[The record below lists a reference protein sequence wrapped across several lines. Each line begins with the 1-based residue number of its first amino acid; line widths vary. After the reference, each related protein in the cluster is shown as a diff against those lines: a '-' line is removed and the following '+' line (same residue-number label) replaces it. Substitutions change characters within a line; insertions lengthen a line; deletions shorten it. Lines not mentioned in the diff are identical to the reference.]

1 MELIWVGAAYL
12 AGLVTSRLH
21 LPPLVGYLMAG
32 YVLNF
37 SGVESNDTL
46 SHLADIGIELLL
58 FTVGLKLKLSSL
70 LRREVLS
77 VGTLALACRHPGFC
91 AGLLWL

>member
-1 MELIWVGAAYL
+1 
-12 AGLVTSRLH
+12 
-21 LPPLVGYLMAG
+21 MAG

-77 VGTLALACRHPGFC
+77 VGTLHLLVVTLVSALVYFGFN
-91 AGLLWL
+91 GQDYRRLSDRRELGFFQYSSRD